1 MESDIAASHCELCAK
16 LRTFCEDPVA
26 RVERFPVRQELRWH
40 LHGVIDQNCLDMYDV
55 TERRGRP
62 YTLVCTKNRASHERR
77 LAGYAE
83 DVAWTRSLAESGP
96 GGESV
101 NAFRALS
108 ARLQRAILA
117 ADDAP

>member
-16 LRTFCEDPVA
+16 LRAFCEDPVA
-26 RVERFPVRQELRWH
+26 RVERFPVRQERRWH
-40 LHGVIDQNCLDMYDV
+40 LHGVIDQNGLDMYHV

-77 LAGYAE
+77 LAEYAE
-83 DVAWTRSLAESGP
+83 DVAWMRSLAESGP